1 MHRECRLLARTRLS
15 QSGPC
20 ARAASI
26 LNVYLGWGIGRSNR
40 SLFAGRLGRTYAQY
54 IKIDRPP
61 FRRGASKT
69 AVTERLLRGPAWPMS
84 KNRTPKLIVGIV
96 ASFMGLA
103 GVIIFLLA
111 TKIVSVQ
118 IGILM
123 LVMSVG
129 MHLGFGILIA
139 VYRLIGKLE

>member
-1 MHRECRLLARTRLS
+1 MA
-15 QSGPC
+15 
-20 ARAASI
+20 
-26 LNVYLGWGIGRSNR
+26 
-40 SLFAGRLGRTYAQY
+40 
-54 IKIDRPP
+54 
-61 FRRGASKT
+61 
-69 AVTERLLRGPAWPMS
+69 MS
-84 KNRTPKLIVGIV
+84 KNRTQKFVVGIV
-96 ASFMGLA
+96 ASFMAVA
-103 GVIIFLLA
+103 GAIIFLLA

>member
-1 MHRECRLLARTRLS
+1 
-15 QSGPC
+15 
-20 ARAASI
+20 
-26 LNVYLGWGIGRSNR
+26 
-40 SLFAGRLGRTYAQY
+40 
-54 IKIDRPP
+54 
-61 FRRGASKT
+61 
-69 AVTERLLRGPAWPMS
+69 MS
-84 KNRTPKLIVGIV
+84 KNRTQKLVVGIV
-96 ASFMGLA
+96 ASFMALA
-103 GVIIFLLA
+103 GAIIFLLA

>member
-1 MHRECRLLARTRLS
+1 
-15 QSGPC
+15 
-20 ARAASI
+20 
-26 LNVYLGWGIGRSNR
+26 
-40 SLFAGRLGRTYAQY
+40 
-54 IKIDRPP
+54 
-61 FRRGASKT
+61 
-69 AVTERLLRGPAWPMS
+69 MS
-84 KNRTPKLIVGIV
+84 KNKTPKLAVGIV
-96 ASFMGLA
+96 ASFMGFA

>member
-1 MHRECRLLARTRLS
+1 
-15 QSGPC
+15 
-20 ARAASI
+20 
-26 LNVYLGWGIGRSNR
+26 
-40 SLFAGRLGRTYAQY
+40 
-54 IKIDRPP
+54 
-61 FRRGASKT
+61 
-69 AVTERLLRGPAWPMS
+69 MS
-84 KNRTPKLIVGIV
+84 KNRTTKLVVWIV

-111 TKIVSVQ
+111 TMIVSVQ
-118 IGILM
+118 LGILM

>member
-1 MHRECRLLARTRLS
+1 MPSVR
-15 QSGPC
+15 
-20 ARAASI
+20 
-26 LNVYLGWGIGRSNR
+26 Y
-40 SLFAGRLGRTYAQY
+40 
-54 IKIDRPP
+54 K
-61 FRRGASKT
+61 
-69 AVTERLLRGPAWPMS
+69 
-84 KNRTPKLIVGIV
+84 TPKLVFGIV
-96 ASFMGLA
+96 ASFMSFA

>member
-1 MHRECRLLARTRLS
+1 
-15 QSGPC
+15 
-20 ARAASI
+20 
-26 LNVYLGWGIGRSNR
+26 
-40 SLFAGRLGRTYAQY
+40 
-54 IKIDRPP
+54 
-61 FRRGASKT
+61 
-69 AVTERLLRGPAWPMS
+69 MS
-84 KNRTPKLIVGIV
+84 KNRTPKLAVGIV